1 MSITPRMHRANVLL
15 DRILLDDAASLD
27 ELAMALMA
35 PPEVICAYR
44 GGLEIPIERQIL
56 LAAYAIERTPKFAR
70 AGRSLRAQLKA
81 TIRFA
86 AGETVRH
93 SGPPPL
99 TARSR
104 WA

>member
-1 MSITPRMHRANVLL
+1 MHRANVLL
-15 DRILLDDAASLD
+15 DRIVSQDEASVN

-35 PPEVICAYR
+35 SPDIVLAYR

-56 LAAYAIERTPKFAR
+56 LAAYAIERAPKFAR
-70 AGRSLRAQLKA
+70 LARSLRGQIGA

-93 SGPPPL
+93 AGPPPP

-104 WA
+104 WG